1 MNILN
6 VLLGRKSID
15 NISMDELENEKI
27 RLSVEEKNLL
37 SKKDKIIEV
46 VEKLLQEDAKAISE
60 MEKGV
65 IKRKLKEKD
74 NEMRDRKIKLEEI
87 SQKILVV
94 DGFIRIKKE
103 EKKLKE
109 KGLWQVIS
117 KMSMKELEET
127 IVKREIKDDERKE
140 MLKNILSVVD
150 ERY

>member
-1 MNILN
+1 M
-6 VLLGRKSID
+6 
-15 NISMDELENEKI
+15 
-27 RLSVEEKNLL
+27 EEKNLL

>member
-117 KMSMKELEET
+117 KMSMRELEET

-140 MLKNILSVVD
+140 MLKNILSMVD